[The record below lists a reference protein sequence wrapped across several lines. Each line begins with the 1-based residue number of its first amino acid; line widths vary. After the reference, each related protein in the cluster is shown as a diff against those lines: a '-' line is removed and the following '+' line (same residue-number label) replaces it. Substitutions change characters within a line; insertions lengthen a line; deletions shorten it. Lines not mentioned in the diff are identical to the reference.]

1 MLKFFEFDIDEKR
14 LHCATHFQF
23 DKYKRQKLSLKKSPY
38 SEKAYEAI
46 EGQVK
51 RVNKLLKKFN
61 HQQIEYS
68 RDNY

>member
-1 MLKFFEFDIDEKR
+1 MG
-14 LHCATHFQF
+14 
-23 DKYKRQKLSLKKSPY
+23 
-38 SEKAYEAI
+38 AI
-46 EGQVK
+46 EEQVK